1 MRLHTLKING
11 FKRIHNAQVNFG
23 DATFLIGSNNAGKSS
38 VLKAIEW
45 LLSDKKRMATDCY
58 CSEVDI
64 ETGENKVSCK
74 EVILE
79 AEFRNI
85 PDEAKGWRGFKGRV
99 FNYDPAD
106 SGETGNSIFYRKS
119 YLLGEDVT
127 IELKSLKRNLKQD
140 FEALKKPSEF
150 INSGIDAKII
160 SELFPALDKNISAN
174 EKAKLELID
183 EIWDITK
190 EEVWDKNPGGIGGVV
205 LSKLP
210 SFLLIPAESGATEI
224 EDKTGVLQKTLNEL
238 FKDVRGSSANYRRAQ
253 ECLNEL
259 AKELNPS
266 DESSE
271 FGIMMGEL
279 NKVLC
284 GVFPESKIYASAD
297 LSNPDT
303 ALSPTFSIEMS
314 SNIRTTVSNQGTG
327 MVRAAVFGLLRFRQ
341 AWLKKRGEDERS
353 LIIGFEEPEI
363 YLHPSAANQMRDII
377 YELSGMSSQIIAT
390 THSPYLIDLSRKP
403 RQILNRF
410 HYESSHTSI
419 NPFSVT
425 EKYKQLSEND
435 KSYVKMVMKLDDHM
449 SRIFFTKKVIIVEG
463 DTEEIIFKE
472 ALRRVPISTRNK
484 ILTNTELVKAR
495 GKAAIIGLIKYLSAL
510 EVDFM
515 VIHDR
520 DKGVKGAEVFNPI
533 ILEAA
538 GSPDKVI
545 VVEECIEDILGY
557 PVPTSEKP
565 FNAYQQTLKW
575 GDGFE
580 EIPEQLKSIM
590 RRIYSSWL

>member
-1 MRLHTLKING
+1 ING

-510 EVDFM
+510 EVDFI

>member
-1 MRLHTLKING
+1 
-11 FKRIHNAQVNFG
+11 
-23 DATFLIGSNNAGKSS
+23 
-38 VLKAIEW
+38 
-45 LLSDKKRMATDCY
+45 MATDCY

-510 EVDFM
+510 EVDFI